1 VNAGESAARIVLGV
15 AASVFAAVV
24 IGLSGWTLKKLSD
37 LSIEVAREEQDVHW
51 IKDLLYRKLRDMP
64 LKDDD
69 K

>member
-1 VNAGESAARIVLGV
+1 MIATERILTG
-15 AASVFAAVV
+15 VFATFIATIV
-24 IGLSGWTLKKLSD
+24 IGLSGWTLKTVRD
-37 LSIEVAREEQDVHW
+37 LSVEVAREEQDVHW